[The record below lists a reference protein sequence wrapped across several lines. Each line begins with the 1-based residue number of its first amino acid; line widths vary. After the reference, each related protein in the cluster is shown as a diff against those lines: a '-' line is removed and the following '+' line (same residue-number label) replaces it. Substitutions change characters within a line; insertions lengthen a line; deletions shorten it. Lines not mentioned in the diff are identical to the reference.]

1 MGYRP
6 RVVIGDYTIK
16 WFPKKYA
23 EFLKS
28 KDKAR
33 VEHALQ
39 YVKEKR
45 FTNESIAVNNQNQW
59 PNEQMRDH
67 HVKRMFNRHGLKYSE
82 DNIYLLREIN
92 VKSESKA
99 NYEV

>member
-6 RVVIGDYTIK
+6 RVVIGSYTIK

-28 KDKAR
+28 KDAER
-33 VEHALQ
+33 VKHAMKHVQ
-39 YVKEKR
+39 EKR
-45 FTNESIAVNNQNQW
+45 FTNESIAVNNKDQW
-59 PNEQMRDH
+59 PNEMMRDH
-67 HVKRMFNRHGLKYSE
+67 HIKRLFNRYGIKYSE
-82 DNIYLLREIN
+82 DNIYLLRDIE